1 MEENSTIE
9 YPESHP
15 KATELKVLK
24 EKINE
29 IHKELEE
36 NRVKAREAY
45 IEASKC
51 TIKISE
57 LQKQLADSF
66 RELEAK
72 AVEPLV

>member
-1 MEENSTIE
+1 MVEDNKIE

-15 KATELKVLK
+15 KAPELKVLT
-24 EKINE
+24 EKIND

-45 IEASKC
+45 VEASKH

-72 AVEPLV
+72 VVEPLV